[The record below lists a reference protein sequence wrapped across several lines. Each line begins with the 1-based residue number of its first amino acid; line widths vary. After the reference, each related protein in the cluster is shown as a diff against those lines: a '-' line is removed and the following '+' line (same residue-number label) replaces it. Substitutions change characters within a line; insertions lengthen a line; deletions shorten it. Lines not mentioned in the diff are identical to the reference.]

1 MHKLLIDTSV
11 WLNLAKDHR
20 QTFIV
25 STLKELI
32 LSGQVELIV
41 PRTVYEEFDRNRGR
55 IADEGGKSALAAVK
69 RAKELMERFGSEAGK
84 FAALEELKEVEHRIP
99 TLGETA
105 LETLEQLDSLFQE
118 TPIIEISDA
127 LKLQAAERG
136 IKGLAPF
143 HRSRNGMNDALIIET
158 YAAALARREE
168 GDTFS
173 FVTHNFKDFSH
184 HGTDNRLPHL
194 DLDAYFIE
202 SVSTYHIDL
211 VSVLRE
217 VDDVLFEHVRTT
229 EWEWTEEPQSLAE
242 ILSAIDLLTTQVWYN
257 RHWNSRVKVESGEID
272 IVEKETF
279 PVTDHEKRP
288 IQRDI
293 WEGALASAARVEEEY
308 GLENLGPW
316 DDFEWGMIN
325 GKLSALRWV
334 LGDEWDSLHT

>member
-32 LSGQVELIV
+32 HFGQVELIL
-41 PRTVYEEFDRNRGR
+41 PRTVYEEFNRNRAR

-69 RAKELMERFGSEAGK
+69 RAKELMERFGSETGK
-84 FAALEELKEVEHRIP
+84 YAALEELKEVEHRIP

-118 TPIIEISDA
+118 TPIIEINDA
-127 LKLQAAERG
+127 LKLRAAERG
-136 IKGLAPF
+136 INGLAPF
-143 HRSRNGMNDALIIET
+143 HRSKNGMNDALIIET
-158 YAAALARREE
+158 YAAALARQEE

-173 FVTHNFKDFSH
+173 FITHNFKDFSH
-184 HGTDNRLPHL
+184 YGTDNRLPHP
-194 DLDAYFIE
+194 DLDMYFTE

-211 VSVLRE
+211 VSALRE
-217 VDDVLFEHVRTT
+217 VDEVLVEDVRT

-279 PVTDHEKRP
+279 PVTNHEKRP
-288 IQRDI
+288 IQRDM

-325 GKLSALRWV
+325 GKLSSLRWV
-334 LGDEWDSLHT
+334 LGSDWDFLDT

>member
-32 LSGQVELIV
+32 HSGQVELIL

-69 RAKELMERFGSEAGK
+69 RAKELMERFGSETGK
-84 FAALEELKEVEHRIP
+84 YAALEELKEVEHRIP

-118 TPIIEISDA
+118 T
-127 LKLQAAERG
+127 
-136 IKGLAPF
+136 
-143 HRSRNGMNDALIIET
+143 LIIET
-158 YAAALARREE
+158 YGAALARREE
-168 GDTFS
+168 DDTFS

-184 HGTDNRLPHL
+184 YGTDNRLPHP

-202 SVSTYHIDL
+202 GVSTYHIDL

-217 VDDVLFEHVRTT
+217 VDDVLFEHVQTT
-229 EWEWTEEPQSLAE
+229 EQEWTEEPQSLAE
-242 ILSAIDLLTTQVWYN
+242 ILSAIDLLTTQIWYN

-334 LGDEWDSLHT
+334 IGDEWDSLYT